1 MYQANREIIES
12 RMKLKRRL
20 KKVHF
25 YENSINMKNCG
36 VAVYKKTK
44 LT

>member
-1 MYQANREIIES
+1 MYRANREIIES
-12 RMKLKRRL
+12 RMKS
-20 KKVHF
+20 KKVHL
-25 YENSINMKNCG
+25 YENSINIKNCG

>member
-1 MYQANREIIES
+1 MYRANREIIES
-12 RMKLKRRL
+12 RMKF
-20 KKVHF
+20 KKVHL